1 MAARFDE
8 WHEAVSS
15 AFVPLH
21 AAAPRRDRF
30 AGELA
35 TAALGDLALAS
46 VAGTAVVVDRTPGL
60 IHGSDSGYLKLGVQA
75 HGRCLLTQDGRC
87 AELLPGDLALYDTSR
102 PYRLVFEQD
111 FRMLVLMLPRDLLPL
126 RPRQLGEVTARR
138 ISGSSGLGAVFAPF
152 LSALAT
158 RSLAGDVQ
166 ASPQVR
172 DAVLDLLEATCRSVL
187 GDPTGV
193 PDAGREALLLR
204 LQGWVDERLAEQDLT
219 AAAVAEAHHVSVRYV
234 QKLFQA
240 EGTTLSAWI
249 RNRRLERC
257 HRDLVD
263 PTLRDVPVAAIAAR
277 WGFGEATT
285 FTRAYRRRFGT
296 VPSQTRRGA

>member
-1 MAARFDE
+1 MARFEE

-15 AFVPLH
+15 A
-21 AAAPRRDRF
+21 
-30 AGELA
+30 LA
-35 TAALGDLALAS
+35 FGDLALAR
-46 VAGTAVVVDRTPGL
+46 VGGTAAVVDRAPGPL
-60 IHGSDSGYLKLGVQA
+60 RRADRGFLKLGMQA
-75 HGRCLLTQDGRC
+75 HGRGVLTQDGRS
-87 AELLPGDLALYDTSR
+87 AELGPGDLALYDTSR

-111 FRMLVLMLPRDLLPL
+111 FRMLVLMLPRELMPL
-126 RPRQLGEVTARR
+126 RPHQLGEVTARR
-138 ISGSSGLGAVFAPF
+138 ISGSSGLGAVLAPF
-152 LSALAT
+152 LSALAA

-187 GDPTGV
+187 EEHAGV
-193 PDAGREALLLR
+193 PDAGRDALLLR
-204 LQGWVDERLAEQDLT
+204 LQGWVDERLTEHDLS